1 MIPWTSVAWTQV
13 HHGFVPLW
21 NPYNGLGLPLAFNWQ
36 SAVFSVPSLAGY
48 LVPLR
53 YAYTVGVI
61 VTLVIAGTG
70 GYVLGRALRLGM
82 LGALMIATVFEL
94 CGPLV
99 AWLGYPQ
106 AQTMAWGGWLF
117 AAGLLILRGGH
128 RLPAIVLFAVV
139 TACTIYSGH
148 PETLIVMT
156 LATAL
161 FLASILAL
169 GGLNGRFGFASGAIL
184 RPAVDVIIATVAGA
198 ALAAPL
204 LLPAL
209 QRTASSVRSSTASGA
224 AVPAHAT
231 FYLLFSGFDGVPVA
245 GNYAFGG
252 SFYYNETAAYVGVIA
267 LV

>member
-117 AAGLLILRGGH
+117 AAGLLILRGRH
-128 RLPAIVLFAVV
+128 RLPAIVLCRHGLHDLFGTPRDPDRHDA
-139 TACTIYSGH
+139 GH
-148 PETLIVMT
+148 RPVP
-156 LATAL
+156 
-161 FLASILAL
+161 
-169 GGLNGRFGFASGAIL
+169 RFHPRL
-184 RPAVDVIIATVAGA
+184 RRT
-198 ALAAPL
+198 
-204 LLPAL
+204 
-209 QRTASSVRSSTASGA
+209 QR
-224 AVPAHAT
+224 
-231 FYLLFSGFDGVPVA
+231 
-245 GNYAFGG
+245 
-252 SFYYNETAAYVGVIA
+252 
-267 LV
+267 